1 MGVMHGYEIEYVFGI
16 PLMEGI
22 VVEITAIELLYRN
35 SHTSHIIWDIVVARL
50 PVLQPISYITETLIE
65 WNFYASVLIK
75 TCVKIEKKQCQYN
88 ETLLVRFSYRD

>member
-35 SHTSHIIWDIVVARL
+35 SHTSHII
-50 PVLQPISYITETLIE
+50 
-65 WNFYASVLIK
+65 
-75 TCVKIEKKQCQYN
+75 
-88 ETLLVRFSYRD
+88 